1 MVLSDEIQRNI
12 VFETDSI
19 ATALRKIGAPNH
31 WRTLFVLDAQQRV
44 VGSISDGDIRRGLL
58 RGLSPENDCGAFAHR
73 DFTALR
79 RPKVSMQE
87 INQLRQRQL
96 YIFPLL
102 DAEDHI
108 ERIINLHQLKSL
120 LPVTAVVMAGGK
132 GRRLRPLTKET
143 PKPMLPVGDA
153 PILEINIR
161 RLVSYGVEDV
171 YICVNYLKDQIV
183 DHFGDGSRFGC
194 RIQYITEDRPLG
206 TMGAL
211 SKLPQVLE
219 HPDILLFNADLLSD
233 IDLEAFFMEHDE
245 SKRALTVASIPHKV
259 NIPYAILEQSEG
271 RIENFNEKPT
281 YTYWANAGFYLF
293 KSSLLELVPPQ
304 TFYDATDFMDA
315 VLEKDYDVG
324 SFPIH
329 GYWND
334 VGSLNDYRK
343 AQEDILT
350 LRL

>member
-12 VFETDSI
+12 VYETDSI
-19 ATALRKIGAPNH
+19 ATALRKIGVPNH
-31 WRTLFVLDAQQRV
+31 WRTLFVLDDQQRV

-73 DFTALR
+73 EFTSLR
-79 RPKVSMQE
+79 RPRISIQE
-87 INQLRQRQL
+87 IVKLRQREL
-96 YIFPLL
+96 FIFPLL

-120 LPVTAVVMAGGK
+120 LPITAVVMAGGK

-161 RLVSYGVEDV
+161 RLVDYGVEDV
-171 YICVNYLKDQIV
+171 YICVNYLKEQIV
-183 DHFGDGSRFGC
+183 EHFGDGSRFGC

-211 SKLPQVLE
+211 SKLPEVLE
-219 HPDILLFNADLLSD
+219 HRDILLFNADLLSD
-233 IDLEAFFMEHDE
+233 IDLEAFFIEHE
-245 SKRALTVASIPHKV
+245 NSKSSLTVASIPHKV

-271 RIENFNEKPT
+271 RIENFSEKPT

-293 KSSLLELVPPQ
+293 KSSLLKLIPEH

-315 VLEKDYDVG
+315 VLEQDYSVG

-334 VGSLNDYRK
+334 VGSISDYQK
-343 AQEDILT
+343 AQEDILS